1 MWHSVMFK
9 LFFFWAGLWLLFSG
23 KCRQRIMIYLT
34 QNKKGRI
41 IAHNIYIYPIM
52 MIFMHEILAYIEKDH
67 NNDGDDDDDGVMIIN
82 TCIVVL

>member
-1 MWHSVMFK
+1 
-9 LFFFWAGLWLLFSG
+9 
-23 KCRQRIMIYLT
+23 
-34 QNKKGRI
+34 
-41 IAHNIYIYPIM
+41 M